1 MHTENGIDF
10 SFHKFVQNWFFFL
23 NNDQF
28 YMWLFF
34 KHCPNFLIFKKK
46 KQFLIFLRMAR
57 TKTGERQKRQARAV
71 VRDDSSDEEQEYEVF
86 KYSIFVAM
94 KKSQ

>member
-1 MHTENGIDF
+1 MASIFHFTNLSRTDF
-10 SFHKFVQNWFFFL
+10 FSQQRSILYVIVFQALPKFSHFQ
-23 NNDQF
+23 
-28 YMWLFF
+28 
-34 KHCPNFLIFKKK
+34 KK